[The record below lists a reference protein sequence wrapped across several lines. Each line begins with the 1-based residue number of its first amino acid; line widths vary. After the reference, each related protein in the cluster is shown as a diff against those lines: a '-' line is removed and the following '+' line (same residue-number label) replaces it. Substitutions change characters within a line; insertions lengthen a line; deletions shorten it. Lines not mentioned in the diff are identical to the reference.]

1 MMPHAASQDALRIG
15 HGQVIYTCQRNDICG
30 GPPDEIKA
38 ACLSASWPLFYSA
51 QALAVSALGN
61 SMTEIQ
67 CANGVPP
74 GVPRTRFVVTPVAPS
89 RREPANGRCSLRYA
103 RSNSTGRGR
112 IDDQQLH
119 RHQRSPL
126 VSGRRPLK
134 VLTNAARQAGRLRPD
149 RYTCSD
155 RRVGRGHVAQRGRL
169 GSSARASLK
178 SGLHPWRR
186 GAPGTAGRLRS
197 TPGLTR
203 RAAGHN
209 RGRRAVLPAPGR

>member
-74 GVPRTRFVVTPVAPS
+74 GVPSTRFVVTPVATS
-89 RREPANGRCSLRYA
+89 RREPANGRCSLRYLQPVKK
-103 RSNSTGRGR
+103 RQTGVVHCRGGGVWFGGTTM
-112 IDDQQLH
+112 LA
-119 RHQRSPL
+119 
-126 VSGRRPLK
+126 RPL
-134 VLTNAARQAGRLRPD
+134 
-149 RYTCSD
+149 
-155 RRVGRGHVAQRGRL
+155 
-169 GSSARASLK
+169 
-178 SGLHPWRR
+178 
-186 GAPGTAGRLRS
+186 
-197 TPGLTR
+197 
-203 RAAGHN
+203 
-209 RGRRAVLPAPGR
+209 